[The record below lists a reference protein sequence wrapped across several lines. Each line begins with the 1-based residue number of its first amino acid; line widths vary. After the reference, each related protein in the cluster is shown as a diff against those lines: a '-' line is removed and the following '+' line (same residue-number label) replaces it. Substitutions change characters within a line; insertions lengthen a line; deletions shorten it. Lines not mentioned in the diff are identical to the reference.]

1 MTTYDIG
8 DEVRLSVA
16 FTDAA
21 GAAADPTTVTC
32 TVRKPDGSTLT
43 PTATS
48 TGSTGAYRADIQPD
62 QTGNWYYRFAG
73 TGALVA
79 AEEGQ
84 FYVRTRRA

>member
-16 FTDAA
+16 FTDAD
-21 GAAADPTTVTC
+21 GVAADPTTVTC

-43 PTATS
+43 PSA
-48 TGSTGAYRADIQPD
+48 TGSSGSYHADIQPD
-62 QTGNWYYRFAG
+62 QTGNWHYRFAG

-84 FYVRTRRA
+84 FYVRVRKA